1 MENSSESGSALF
13 ENWSKFQKEF
23 FDKWG
28 ESAENFQKVF
38 KGVDRTKDVNGNTQD
53 IFSLYQSW
61 KDTFGKYF
69 DVMIKN
75 NPINVNTDTM
85 SKLFSSADVYVKL
98 YEFWEPLIK
107 AFQERAIDPDSY
119 KDLFDPSKYKEMINK
134 VFGFSSPETMKE
146 FYDQTSKLIE
156 TWGSKA
162 QLFVNPWTDAIQKN
176 INAYHDFSKGD
187 YEAAYNIF
195 HNLYSGFESTSG
207 KAFKMPAVGKD
218 REEIELML
226 KTLDRYSVFLAKNTE
241 FQHKIY
247 LTGQDA
253 MEKVIES
260 IAQKTREK
268 EDITSFNEFV
278 KKYKEDKNYEPTD
291 AQYLSELG
299 NAYAEKAMFDE
310 AIITFKKVLELE
322 PGHEHAHYKLG
333 LIYSKKGMFNK
344 AADEFRKTIKINPRM
359 PEAHYNLGLV
369 YHKRG
374 MIDTAISE
382 YESTLS
388 LLSDAQKR
396 KKSSVHYKL
405 GLAYYDSE
413 MYEDAIHELHKALE
427 ITPKH
432 AKAHYQLSMVYKS
445 AGMLKEADEELAIY
459 KKLKKQK

>member
-119 KDLFDPSKYKEMINK
+119 KDLFDPSKYKEMVNK

-176 INAYHDFSKGD
+176 IDAYHDFSKGD

-218 REEIELML
+218 REEIELIL
-226 KTLDRYSVFLAKNTE
+226 KTLDRYSVFLAKSTE

-268 EDITSFNEFV
+268 EDITSFNEFIKLWATV
-278 KKYKEDKNYEPTD
+278 N
-291 AQYLSELG
+291 
-299 NAYAEKAMFDE
+299 EKAF
-310 AIITFKKVLELE
+310 LELFNTE
-322 PGHEHAHYKLG
+322 EFSKLQGTLLDVALDTRKYFHQLMELYLADFPIALRSEMNDVYK
-333 LIYSKKGMFNK
+333 
-344 AADEFRKTIKINPRM
+344 T
-359 PEAHYNLGLV
+359 V
-369 YHKRG
+369 YHLNKNVRELLKKNNE
-374 MIDTAISE
+374 IEDIHKEIS
-382 YESTLS
+382 
-388 LLSDAQKR
+388 D
-396 KKSSVHYKL
+396 
-405 GLAYYDSE
+405 
-413 MYEDAIHELHKALE
+413 
-427 ITPKH
+427 
-432 AKAHYQLSMVYKS
+432 
-445 AGMLKEADEELAIY
+445 LKEKMNKMG
-459 KKLKKQK
+459 KKIHVK